1 MCGICGFIGHIEEDK
16 AAVLKRMTDRII
28 HRGPDGEGSYL
39 DEHIAMGFRRLAI
52 IDLHTGD
59 QPMKNEDGD
68 LVITFNGEI
77 YNYKELRK
85 ELLNAGHHFSSKSD
99 TEVLLHGYE
108 QWGESMLQRL
118 RGMFAFVIWN
128 TQTKELFA
136 ARDMFGIKPFY
147 YAQMGDGF
155 QYASEIKAILEHPDC
170 VREVN
175 SEALE
180 QYLSFNYSVLPETFF
195 KGIFKLPAGH
205 FLRWKEGQASLTRYF
220 DPMLEPEP
228 ISDHESLIDRIDET
242 LKESIRYHMISDVE
256 VATLLSS
263 GVDSGYVATQFGG
276 RRSYTVG
283 FDYETYNEIPY
294 AKALSDQ
301 LGLIHTGK
309 VISTEE
315 YWAELPRIQY
325 YMDEPLADASASA
338 LYFVDREAA
347 KDVKVILS
355 GEGSDELFGG
365 YVIYHEP
372 MSLASYA
379 RLPKG
384 LRKMLASL
392 AEKIPG
398 HPPGKGFLMRGAK
411 SVEERFIGNANV
423 FTTEQ
428 RCRVLR
434 HTARSATPQSLTA
447 PFYRRVNH
455 LSDPEKMQYID
466 LNFWLVGDILLK
478 ADKMSMAH
486 SLESRV
492 PFLDRGVYELAR
504 TIPLGEK
511 ISDETTKV
519 CFREAA
525 RRHLNERQA
534 GKKKLGFPVPI
545 RVWLREEKYYV
556 IVKEAFLSPAA
567 ERFFHTEELLKLLDD
582 HRAGKEDYAR
592 HIWAVYMFLLWHR
605 CYFEERDTGTDN
617 SKAGALPG

>member
-1 MCGICGFIGHIEEDK
+1 
-16 AAVLKRMTDRII
+16 
-28 HRGPDGEGSYL
+28 
-39 DEHIAMGFRRLAI
+39 
-52 IDLHTGD
+52 
-59 QPMKNEDGD
+59 
-68 LVITFNGEI
+68 
-77 YNYKELRK
+77 
-85 ELLNAGHHFSSKSD
+85 
-99 TEVLLHGYE
+99 
-108 QWGESMLQRL
+108 
-118 RGMFAFVIWN
+118 
-128 TQTKELFA
+128 
-136 ARDMFGIKPFY
+136 
-147 YAQMGDGF
+147 
-155 QYASEIKAILEHPDC
+155 
-170 VREVN
+170 
-175 SEALE
+175 
-180 QYLSFNYSVLPETFF
+180 
-195 KGIFKLPAGH
+195 
-205 FLRWKEGQASLTRYF
+205 
-220 DPMLEPEP
+220 
-228 ISDHESLIDRIDET
+228 
-242 LKESIRYHMISDVE
+242 
-256 VATLLSS
+256 
-263 GVDSGYVATQFGG
+263 
-276 RRSYTVG
+276 
-283 FDYETYNEIPY
+283 
-294 AKALSDQ
+294 
-301 LGLIHTGK
+301 
-309 VISTEE
+309 
-315 YWAELPRIQY
+315 
-325 YMDEPLADASASA
+325 
-338 LYFVDREAA
+338 
-347 KDVKVILS
+347 
-355 GEGSDELFGG
+355 
-365 YVIYHEP
+365 
-372 MSLASYA
+372 
-379 RLPKG
+379 
-384 LRKMLASL
+384 MLASL

-545 RVWLREEKYYV
+545 RVWLREEKYYA

-567 ERFFHTEELLKLLDD
+567 ARFFHTEELLKLLDD